1 MDGCAISPAASA
13 VREGYSTSHIDFDFG
28 LSMSLPGAYGNVDFF
43 NRGPNTNRETTAKTS
58 RFFAVSAGFQLQI
71 GELGLSST
79 LANEQF
85 SLSAPS
91 KGKPGLDLNFS
102 RITTQAAYGF
112 LGNQLV
118 IGAGLRSVAVN
129 INATESD
136 RVAATPLLTLS
147 GSGASV
153 AVIVKPDDRP
163 FRLSA
168 VYRSPVTAQAT
179 EGASS
184 LFAASTAERDY
195 VLPSRVVA
203 PWELEVGAAVQLGP
217 RPLNPAWRD
226 PSARQAE
233 RKAVVDARRK
243 QRKQTGISA
252 ADEARLEGWED
263 EELAFYAS
271 ADKERERT
279 RYLNHPR
286 KYVLLLASALVV
298 GASPNAINL
307 VGFVDQ
313 QKETA
318 GARATVSP
326 RFGVEAEP
334 IANLAKVRAGTYYEP
349 SRFDGVAGR
358 QHFTLG
364 GDLFLFTSPKLGFIP
379 ALPIAA
385 VGFVDVAPRYQ
396 NVGLFVGFWK

>member
-1 MDGCAISPAASA
+1 
-13 VREGYSTSHIDFDFG
+13 
-28 LSMSLPGAYGNVDFF
+28 LSLPGAYGNVDFF
-43 NRGPNTNRETTAKTS
+43 NRGPNTNRETTGKTS
-58 RFFAVSAGFQLQI
+58 RFSAISAGFQLQI

-85 SLSAPS
+85 SLSAPAN
-91 KGKPGLDLNFS
+91 GKPGLDLSFS
-102 RITTQAAYGF
+102 RVTTQAAYGF

-118 IGAGLRSVAVN
+118 VGAGLRSVALT
-129 INATESD
+129 INATESEGA
-136 RVAATPLLTLS
+136 AATPLLTLS
-147 GSGASV
+147 GNGATFG
-153 AVIVKPDDRP
+153 AIIKPDDRP

-168 VYRSPVTAQAT
+168 VYRSAVTAQAT

-217 RPLNPAWRD
+217 RPLNPSWRD
-226 PSARQAE
+226 PSARQGE
-233 RKAVVDARRK
+233 RRAVVDARRK
-243 QRKQTGISA
+243 QRKQTGISPV
-252 ADEARLEGWED
+252 DEARLEGWED
-263 EELAFYAS
+263 EELASYA
-271 ADKERERT
+271 AKDKEREYT

-298 GASPNAINL
+298 GASPNSINL

-313 QKETA
+313 QKEIA
-318 GARATVSP
+318 GARATISP

-349 SRFDGVAGR
+349 SRFEGVAGR

-364 GDLFLFTSPKLGFIP
+364 GDLFLFTSPKIAFIP
-379 ALPIAA
+379 PLPIAA

-396 NVGLFVGFWK
+396 NFGLFVGIWK